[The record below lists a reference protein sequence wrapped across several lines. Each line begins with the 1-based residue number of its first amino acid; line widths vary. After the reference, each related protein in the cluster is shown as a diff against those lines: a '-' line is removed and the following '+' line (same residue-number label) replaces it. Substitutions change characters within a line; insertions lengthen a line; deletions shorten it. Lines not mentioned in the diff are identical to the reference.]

1 MSEKVVEILSHEL
14 NITPEQAS
22 ALWLHARK
30 AATAAL
36 AAGSSVDLGFAYI
49 TPEVKSARR
58 RYDFSSQ
65 TTVVTP
71 RTHGL
76 KLLLPPHMRDVL
88 AGKAKPHPLMYATR
102 TQLRRV
108 TPEEQRDLEAENL
121 NFYRL
126 KGVSSS

>member
-1 MSEKVVEILSHEL
+1 M
-14 NITPEQAS
+14 
-22 ALWLHARK
+22 
-30 AATAAL
+30 
-36 AAGSSVDLGFAYI
+36 
-49 TPEVKSARR
+49 RR
-58 RYDFSSQ
+58 
-65 TTVVTP
+65 
-71 RTHGL
+71 GL

-108 TPEEQRDLEAENL
+108 TPEEQRELEAENL